1 MKRREFLRIAAAGS
15 VVPAITGMG
24 LLSFHPNDQI
34 NKTDFSSYL
43 AGIKKELTKEWP
55 GNRTINLVF
64 HGHSVPA
71 GYFKTPRVNTF
82 DSYPYLLLK
91 ELKELYPHAV
101 INVICTAIGGE
112 NSSEGAKRFESDV
125 VVHRPDVL
133 FIDYALNDRGIGLEQ
148 SKEAWEEMISKALK
162 EDIKVILLTPSPDQ
176 RVDMLEPNNELD
188 QHTEQIKDLAKHH
201 GTALVDSNDVFKC
214 QVQNG
219 DLLSDYMSQV
229 NHPNKKGHQLIASE
243 LIRFFK

>member
-1 MKRREFLRIAAAGS
+1 MNYYRVVLLFLSASI
-15 VVPAITGMG
+15 
-24 LLSFHPNDQI
+24 LLSFHANDQI
-34 NKTDFSSYL
+34 NKAEPSSYL

-71 GYFKTPRVNTF
+71 GYFKTPVVNTF

-91 ELKELYPHAV
+91 ELKDLYPHAV

-112 NSSEGAKRFESDV
+112 NSSEGAKRFERDV
-125 VVHRPDVL
+125 LVHKPDVL
-133 FIDYALNDRGIGLEQ
+133 FIDYALNDMGIGLEQ

-229 NHPNKKGHQLIASE
+229 NHPNKKGHQLIATE
-243 LIRFFK
+243 LMRYFN